1 MKKTL
6 IILLL
11 LSCTVLSL
19 MADVSKESPKT
30 LDMHLDLTSSSTD
43 FTPKYNIGFWN
54 NLDPNSFSDDTSVTA
69 DTELNLES
77 SMASGGEGN
86 SFALIGTGK
95 TYVYWQILSAEKFSA
110 SLSSSVLS
118 LDSTDAA
125 SIDQIRKEIPWST
138 SWTAKAQNANTSDT
152 HNDITKAVEEGDLI
166 SFGSSNSYGS
176 SKVFTHDGS
185 ISLGSWGYV
194 ELPITT
200 EDASG
205 KVAGKYK
212 TKLTLTITA
221 ESTGEGGGQGGT
233 V

>member
-19 MADVSKESPKT
+19 MADLTESPKT
-30 LDMHLDLTSSSTD
+30 LEMHLNLTSSSD
-43 FTPKYNIGFWN
+43 NFTPNYNIGFWN
-54 NLDPNSFSDDTSVTA
+54 SLDPDTFSDETSVTA

-86 SFALIGTGK
+86 SFALIGTGT
-95 TYVYWQILSAEKFSA
+95 TYVYWQILSAEKFTA

-118 LDSTDAA
+118 LDSTVAG
-125 SIDQIRKEIPWST
+125 SIDSTRKEIPWST
-138 SWTAKAQNANTSDT
+138 SWKAKAQNATTSDT
-152 HNDITKAVEEGDLI
+152 HDDITKAVEEGDLI
-166 SFGSSNSYGS
+166 SFGSSNSYAS

-194 ELPITT
+194 KLPITT

-212 TKLTLTITA
+212 TTLTLTITT
-221 ESTGEGGGQGGT
+221 ESAGTEGTQGGSE
-233 V
+233 

>member
-19 MADVSKESPKT
+19 MANVSKESPKT
-30 LDMHLDLTSSSTD
+30 LDMYLDLTSSSTD

-54 NLDPNSFSDDTSVTA
+54 DLVPETFSDETSVTA
-69 DTELNLES
+69 DTELNLS
-77 SMASGGEGN
+77 SMTSGGEGN

-110 SLSSSVLS
+110 SLSSSVFS
-118 LDSTDAA
+118 LTEGGDSITDT
-125 SIDQIRKEIPWST
+125 DRKEIDWST
-138 SWTAKAQNANTSDT
+138 SWKPKAQSATNNE
-152 HNDITKAVEEGDLI
+152 DITKAVEGSESI
-166 SFGSSNSYGS
+166 SFGDTHGYSS

-212 TKLTLTITA
+212 TTLTLTITT
-221 ESTGEGGGQGGT
+221 ESAGTEGTQGGT

>member
-30 LDMHLDLTSSSTD
+30 LDMYLDLTSSSTD

-54 NLDPNSFSDDTSVTA
+54 NLDPNSFSDETSVTL
-69 DTELNLES
+69 DTKLDLVS
-77 SMASGGEGN
+77 KMASEGDGN

-110 SLSSSVLS
+110 SLSSGVLN
-118 LDSTDAA
+118 LTEGGDSITDT
-125 SIDQIRKEIPWST
+125 DRKEIDWST
-138 SWTAKAQNANTSDT
+138 SWKPKAQSATNNE
-152 HNDITKAVEEGDLI
+152 DITKAVEGSESI
-166 SFGSSNSYGS
+166 SFGDTHGYSS

-205 KVAGKYK
+205 KVAGNYK
-212 TKLTLTITA
+212 TTLTLTITT
-221 ESTGEGGGQGGT
+221 ESAGTEGTQGGS

>member
-19 MADVSKESPKT
+19 MADVTESPKI
-30 LDMHLDLTSSSTD
+30 LDMYLDLTSSSVN
-43 FTPKYNIGFWN
+43 FTPKYNIGFSN
-54 NLDPNSFSDDTSVTA
+54 SLDPDTFSDEISVTA
-69 DTELNLES
+69 DTKLDLKS
-77 SMASGGEGN
+77 SMPSGGEGN
-86 SFALIGTGK
+86 SFTLIGTGT
-95 TYVYWQILSAEKFSA
+95 TYVYWQILSAEKFTA

-118 LDSTDAA
+118 LDSTDAG
-125 SIDQIRKEIPWST
+125 SIDSTRKEIPWST
-138 SWTAKAQNANTSDT
+138 SWKAKAQNATTSDT
-152 HNDITKAVEEGDLI
+152 HDDITEAVEEGDLI
-166 SFGSSNSYGS
+166 SFGFTNPYGS

-185 ISLGSWGYV
+185 VSLGSWGYV

-212 TKLTLTITA
+212 TTLTLTITT
-221 ESTGEGGGQGGT
+221 ESAGTEGTQGGSE
-233 V
+233 